1 MNERRSKNKN
11 TSKAHSLRKAHFE
24 KAQSKDKQKFK
35 SKELVLQYFCSVS
48 KVHIGKGTWW
58 LPTSPGEGVVSG
70 QADPTVGLG
79 SQALPVPIEDCGSE
93 SGESGGLVGGG
104 QVHYKT

>member
-1 MNERRSKNKN
+1 MRRLKVKINK
-11 TSKAHSLRKAHFE
+11 S
-24 KAQSKDKQKFK
+24 FK

-70 QADPTVGLG
+70 QADPTVGLAPKHYQFPLKTVG
-79 SQALPVPIEDCGSE
+79 QRVEN
-93 SGESGGLVGGG
+93 LVDW
-104 QVHYKT
+104 